1 MPFFVCLFV
10 AFSSLRN
17 ILPENSSMF
26 SLSAVSG
33 VVMNTPM
40 DVVKSRMQNQ
50 PPGVAKYVWT
60 LPSLLSILREEGPR
74 SLWKGLGPRVIR
86 LGPGGGIML
95 LVFDYVSDV
104 LQRWKV

>member
-74 SLWKGLGPRVIR
+74 
-86 LGPGGGIML
+86 ML
-95 LVFDYVSDV
+95 QCCLLLAAFLPDGA
-104 LQRWKV
+104 QFAPF